1 MKLATSEEHQAA
13 GLLQKQVKAQGK
25 LRSSDGSLTVVLS
38 AVVGKRTHWAR
49 VLSSLQIFSFLP
61 PTTTDY
67 LRLTL
72 TPTTAWAD
80 TAPTLA
86 TGTEPTYRPMHPPNR
101 NLQQIVLPHAHTH
114 ERQQRLHLELPSKG

>member
-1 MKLATSEEHQAA
+1 MSSLDQLFHLSF
-13 GLLQKQVKAQGK
+13 LV
-25 LRSSDGSLTVVLS
+25 RSSDGSLTVVLS

-49 VLSSLQIFSFLP
+49 VLSSLQILSFLP
-61 PTTTDY
+61 PTTTDH

-86 TGTEPTYRPMHPPNR
+86 TGTEPTYRPNKNYASAKQELAADSPASR
-101 NLQQIVLPHAHTH
+101 PHSRKTTAPT
-114 ERQQRLHLELPSKG
+114 S